1 MRAAALALFIVISD
15 TRLTTLWSAQALGYK
30 LSDECDEF
38 LLPGQLVDEDH
49 AALAAVILEL
59 RALGAGAEAG
69 AEVDRKS
76 VVGMLRRSFGG
87 GARRDDFLETLIDNS
102 ERDVGEQLT
111 RTNSAGAALARG
123 FSGIRTTLGRTL
135 SSGAGGVQ
143 EFNCPICMC
152 NESVTESFTLA
163 CGHRFCRE
171 CVVGYITS
179 KINDAQ
185 LQMTCPDLSSADPVF
200 SSRSFEHD
208 DREAGDG
215 LDEQLGCP
223 LPVDTTII
231 RLLVDAPTRAKHD
244 RFAAISSNP
253 LLRECPADGC
263 TTLVQPTINWRGVI
277 KPDMTCSAPGC
288 SQQFCYFH
296 SAAHPGRTCRQYLL
310 RSITR
315 DQQLDL
321 HSIFPELAISI
332 ST

>member
-1 MRAAALALFIVISD
+1 MRARATTLALFPVIFH
-15 TRLTTLWSAQALGYK
+15 THLTSLWSAQALGYE

-38 LLPGQLVDEDH
+38 LLPGQLVDADDDT
-49 AALAAVILEL
+49 LAAMIVEL
-59 RALGAGAEAG
+59 RAFANGGEGGAEA
-69 AEVDRKS
+69 ERKG

-87 GARRDDFLETLIDNS
+87 GARRDDLHEALINDGAS
-102 ERDVGEQLT
+102 DPGEQFS
-111 RTNSAGAALARG
+111 RTSSAGAALARG
-123 FSGIRTTLGRTL
+123 ISGMRTALGRTL
-135 SSGAGGVQ
+135 SGGAGVVQ

-171 CVVGYITS
+171 CVAGYMTS

-185 LQMTCPDLSSADPVF
+185 LQMTCPDLSSSVPVF
-200 SSRSFEHD
+200 PPRLSEHD
-208 DREAGDG
+208 GGETGDDS
-215 LDEQLGCP
+215 DEQLGCP

-277 KPDMTCSAPGC
+277 KPDMTCGAPGC
-288 SQQFCYFH
+288 GQQFCYFH
-296 SAAHPGRTCRQYLL
+296 SAAHPGRTCRQYLPRPISL
-310 RSITR
+310 
-315 DQQLDL
+315 Q
-321 HSIFPELAISI
+321 SIFV
-332 ST
+332 